1 MIQFS
6 TMGELQYIERYKI
19 DKSTKLIA
27 EFVAGIKNIK
37 DKYFN
42 VIITAQRYIENKE
55 EYYETSVQ
63 FTDINGKYTK
73 MEFRSRYIMR
83 LDHYMDHID
92 RLYKSKVEKEAP
104 NLDYSSRTWYNS
116 TIKTENEYQVYL
128 GSIKTNNPK
137 DTSENVQLY
146 ITVDKQLGA
155 TKYGNDTTIKS
166 ITVEDETVKFNNTSP
181 VEIYTV
187 SENGLVTFSGQNV
200 IHAYY
205 DEFGI
210 YDYIKYSE
218 LYIPENNILSNI
230 HPCCMLHNKMTITYM
245 DGHSESF
252 NIDYDEFGIYSKN
265 SFINPDYRLPVVYER
280 YVNDDNEFLEVNSI
294 HPIHIDHSN
303 LQVNHHQFLY
313 AMDRFI
319 FQDDYS
325 HEYDKYAE
333 FTREV
338 RKLTDDNMNHIK
350 DSLDEYT
357 SDDPP
362 MIYVENF
369 ESIIEEALHNRI

>member
-1 MIQFS
+1 MIHFS

-27 EFVAGIKNIK
+27 EFIAGIKNIK

-42 VIITAQRYIENKE
+42 VIIIAQRYIEDGE
-55 EYYETSVQ
+55 EYYDTSVQ
-63 FTDINGKYTK
+63 LTDIDGKYMK

-83 LDHYMDHID
+83 LDHYMEHID

-104 NLDYSSRTWYNS
+104 NLDYCSRTWYNS
-116 TIKTENEYQVYL
+116 TMKTENEYQVHL

-137 DTSENVQLY
+137 DNNESVQLY

-155 TKYGNDTTIKS
+155 TKCGNDTTIKS
-166 ITVEDETVKFNNTSP
+166 ITVKDETIKFNNIPP

-200 IHAYY
+200 THAYY
-205 DEFGI
+205 DKFGI
-210 YDYIKYSE
+210 YDYIKYSD

-230 HPCCMLHNKMTITYM
+230 HPCCMLHNKMTMTYI
-245 DGHSESF
+245 DGHSKSF
-252 NIDYDEFGIYSKN
+252 DIDYDEFGIYSEN
-265 SFINPDYRLPVVYER
+265 SFIKPGYRLPVVYER
-280 YVNDDNEFLEVNSI
+280 YVNEDNEFLEVNSI

-313 AMDRFI
+313 AMDRFVL
-319 FQDDYS
+319 QDDYN
-325 HEYDKYAE
+325 HEYDKFAE

-338 RKLTDDNMNHIK
+338 RKLSDNEKNYITV
-350 DSLDEYT
+350 SLDEYT
-357 SDDPP
+357 YDDPP

-369 ESIIEEALHNRI
+369 ESIIEEALHTRI